1 MKQVKDIHFIHA
13 NGFYPDAY
21 SPLLNNL
28 NSNFNINKFLIKPV
42 NENKNNYKKIKNWRY
57 FQEKFETTLI
67 EDKKIIGL
75 GHSIGG
81 NIILRSCI
89 NKPEYFSKII
99 LLDPTLFI
107 PRIIFFWKI
116 SLFLNLHNHTHPWI
130 KATLRRKM
138 QYNDINDI
146 FNSYRSKKIFS
157 KISDSNL
164 LIYIKSITEIKN
176 NKIIITYPRQWEY
189 QIYKSGLLAD
199 KYIWENIKK
208 LEVPTLIV
216 RAKRSNT
223 FLRSAERRVDKL
235 KKSNIQIIN
244 IDNCTHLFP
253 LEIPNK
259 VSKLIS
265 NFITN

>member
-57 FQEKFETTLI
+57 FQEKFEKTLI

-146 FNSYRSKKIFS
+146 FNSYIKALIRHFELKEVEETNKYNIEENKEVQAKSPMGTESYFS
-157 KISDSNL
+157 GGNSYWGNRI
-164 LIYIKSITEIKN
+164 
-176 NKIIITYPRQWEY
+176 R
-189 QIYKSGLLAD
+189 
-199 KYIWENIKK
+199 
-208 LEVPTLIV
+208 
-216 RAKRSNT
+216 
-223 FLRSAERRVDKL
+223 
-235 KKSNIQIIN
+235 
-244 IDNCTHLFP
+244 
-253 LEIPNK
+253 K
-259 VSKLIS
+259 VSSEDIMNK
-265 NFITN
+265 